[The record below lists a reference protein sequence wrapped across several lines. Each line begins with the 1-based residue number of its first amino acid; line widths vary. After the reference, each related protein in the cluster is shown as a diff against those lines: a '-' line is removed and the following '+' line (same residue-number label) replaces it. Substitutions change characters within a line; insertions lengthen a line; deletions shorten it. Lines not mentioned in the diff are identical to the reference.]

1 MGFNNNNIN
10 ASARMITT
18 PSLNGTL
25 SWADNSVPIGLASNS
40 LSGSLYNNGINL
52 TDALDGIKSV
62 LAQQIFQKSIEG
74 NERFMELEEDQI
86 STIMR
91 NFAFAYWQGQPKFSK
106 KHVLCNMKTLDCHIY
121 EDMQDALDDM
131 LEGFVYCFDVVY

>member
-10 ASARMITT
+10 ASAKMITI

-25 SWADNSVPIGLASNS
+25 SWADNSVPIGYT
-40 LSGSLYNNGINL
+40 GSVHNNGVNL
-52 TDALDGIKSV
+52 IDAIDGIRTI
-62 LAQQIFQKSIEG
+62 LAQQIFQKAIEG
-74 NERFMELEEDQI
+74 DERFKDLEEDQI
-86 STIMR
+86 STLMK
-91 NFAFAYWQGQPKFSK
+91 NFAFAYWQDQPKFSK

-131 LEGFVYCFDVVY
+131 IEGFVYCFDVVY